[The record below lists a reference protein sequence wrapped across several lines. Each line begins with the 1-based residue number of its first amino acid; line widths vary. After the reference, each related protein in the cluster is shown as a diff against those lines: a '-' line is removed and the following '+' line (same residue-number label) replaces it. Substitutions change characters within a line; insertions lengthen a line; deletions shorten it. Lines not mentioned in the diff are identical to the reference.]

1 MPSAIFTIGRSG
13 LTASRLNLEL
23 TAQNIANAANPDYS
37 RRTLTQSELVMTG
50 NIGIGA
56 SADSLGGVRPGVV
69 VRAESALVQRQARD
83 ASSALTA
90 AEAEF
95 FALREA
101 EDALETSGLFTGLV
115 EFEAALTQLEANP
128 LEPALRLPALESARR
143 MAGNFRVAD
152 STLAN
157 ARSLVQ
163 GEAAASVL
171 DVNELAAELAEVNRK
186 LVAAREG
193 TAGRA
198 ALLDARDTALRGL
211 AEQFAIATTIN
222 DNGTA
227 DVALDGLP
235 PVALVTGGAVGGSVN
250 VSFNADGTLAFD
262 IGGTGFA
269 PAGGAMAGRA
279 TALAE
284 MADLQTGIDSLAASV
299 IAIANGAQAAGTDAA
314 GAPGQPLFSGTG
326 AGDIDLALA
335 SAEGLATAP
344 AGAPAGSR
352 DTANLAGLL
361 GALGAETGPA
371 AGADALL
378 LGLSSRVAALDSR
391 REGLSVVAASA
402 EAELLRETGVDLDTE
417 AANLVRLQQAFEA
430 NSRVIQVATELFDTL
445 LGLR

>member
-13 LTASRLNLEL
+13 LTASRLSLEL

-56 SADSLGGVRPGVV
+56 SADSLGGIRPGVV
-69 VRAESALVQRQARD
+69 VRAESALVQRQARE

-90 AEAEF
+90 AETEF

-101 EDALETSGLFTGLV
+101 ESALETSGLFTGLV
-115 EFEAALTQLEANP
+115 EFEAALTQLEGNP
-128 LEPALRLPALESARR
+128 LEPALRLSALESARR
-143 MAGNFRVAD
+143 MAANFGVAD
-152 STLAN
+152 GTLAN

-163 GEAAASVL
+163 DEAAAEVL
-171 DVNELAAELAEVNRK
+171 TVNELAAELAEVNRK

-198 ALLDARDTALRGL
+198 ALLDARDKALRGL
-211 AEQFAIATTIN
+211 AEQFGIATVIN
-222 DNGTA
+222 ANGTA
-227 DVALDGLP
+227 DVTIDSVP
-235 PVALVTGGAVGGSVN
+235 PVALVTGGVAESVAVSLN
-250 VSFNADGTLAFD
+250 PDGTLAFD
-262 IGGTGFA
+262 LGGTAFA

-279 TALAE
+279 AALAE
-284 MADLQTGIDSLAASV
+284 MAALQTGIDSLAASV
-299 IAIANGAQAAGTDAA
+299 IAIANAAQGAGADAA
-314 GAPGQPLFSGTG
+314 GNPGQPLLSGTG
-326 AGDIDLALA
+326 AADIALALA
-335 SAEGLATAP
+335 SADGLATAP

-352 DTANLAGLL
+352 DTANLAALL
-361 GALGAETGPA
+361 AALGGETGPA
-371 AGADALL
+371 AETDALL